1 MSGVGSVLI
10 GSECGVEL
18 HNPVNEDVLLGLLGH
33 TGNWDHN
40 WTSVQCSGVQWSG
53 VEEMNRRA

>member
-1 MSGVGSVLI
+1 LI

-33 TGNWDHN
+33 TGNWDRN
-40 WTSVQCSGVQWSG
+40 WTSVQWSAVQW
-53 VEEMNRRA
+53 RR